1 MLQMDKKIY
10 DHWLPIDNDLDRW
23 FDTKWK
29 SKIKKNPKYHMIL
42 VTFMNFMVF
51 RISISDNFYFI
62 VHVFYNLL
70 SFSMKRKTSDSFL
83 AFIILR
89 LVILYSITVCTTKY
103 GSKNTLTALCC
114 NTICLVSWG
123 PYQWIFPLPKKH
135 DAACSS
141 LQRTSSTLCIT
152 T

>member
-1 MLQMDKKIY
+1 MLQMDKKISDY
-10 DHWLPIDNDLDRW
+10 WLPIDNNLDRW

-29 SKIKKNPKYHMIL
+29 SKIKKNPKNHMIL
-42 VTFMNFMVF
+42 VTFMNVMVF

-89 LVILYSITVCTTKY
+89 LVILYSITVYYK
-103 GSKNTLTALCC
+103 
-114 NTICLVSWG
+114 V
-123 PYQWIFPLPKKH
+123 
-135 DAACSS
+135 
-141 LQRTSSTLCIT
+141 
-152 T
+152 